1 MPSRSTVRITVHP
14 DGRVSRSDAAAYL
27 GLSAKTLAERQRK
40 GLPPASV
47 KVGGRRF
54 YFLQELDRFI
64 NLSNYANLKF

>member
-1 MPSRSTVRITVHP
+1 MPKRSTIRITVRP

-27 GLSAKTLAERQRK
+27 GLSEKTLAERQRK

-54 YFLQELDRFI
+54 YYLQELDRFVGGQV
-64 NLSNYANLKF
+64 